1 MWRSFVSRLIV
12 SQRVT
17 QKKEVENDEAKISFL
32 FFFNSSIISIDLFNL
47 RINAACAKV
56 INDQLQEVSKVIMRS
71 MTNEREFAVDEVNAF
86 IKKLADLSDKYKI
99 SIDSIFP
106 KVVSSEKSYL
116 VEQGYTL
123 SVVSTFVQMGK
134 FLSELES
141 FDHIIKINTIDVRPV
156 KEEKSD
162 IFDEV
167 IETRYK
173 VTFELSIFMIIKEA

>member
-1 MWRSFVSRLIV
+1 MMKQRYLLLLFVMILSTICFFYFSTNSV
-12 SQRVT
+12 NSKI
-17 QKKEVENDEAKISFL
+17 KKIDRYDRTIKEEQEKL
-32 FFFNSSIISIDLFNL
+32 NS
-47 RINAACAKV
+47 AKV
-56 INDQLQEVSKVIMRS
+56 LNDQLQEVSKVITRS
-71 MTNEREFAVDEVNAF
+71 MTKDKEFAVDDVNEF
-86 IKKLADLSDKYKI
+86 VKKLADLTDKYKI
-99 SIDSIFP
+99 SIESVFP

-123 SVVSTFVQMGK
+123 SVVSTFIQMGK

-156 KEEKSD
+156 KEDKSEVY
-162 IFDEV
+162 DEI